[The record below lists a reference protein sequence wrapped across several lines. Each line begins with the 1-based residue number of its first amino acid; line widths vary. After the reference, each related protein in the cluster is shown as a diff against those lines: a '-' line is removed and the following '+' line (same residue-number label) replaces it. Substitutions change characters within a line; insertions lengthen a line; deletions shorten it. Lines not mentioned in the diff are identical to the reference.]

1 MNCLQSRIPSESLP
15 YTHCSF
21 VICYCTSCFIPSTY
35 ESLLYAHC
43 SFVLSYCT
51 SYESLPCARCFLV
64 LYYHPSSFR
73 TSCEQRRLCRCV
85 NPQRQFSTKHSVSDQ
100 CMSACPLVLAC
111 SLWCGACCGE
121 RAASTEWNCNSPITQ
136 HAVLERRHPVCC
148 SLQYYT
154 VYTSTLSTGTA
165 YGDRT
170 GKYREPYSCTVLQN
184 QPRLP
189 KGLRLDKFR
198 RTSLLI
204 LLCRITHRFG
214 TGEKCHGGLYW
225 KILPF

>member
-85 NPQRQFSTKHSVSDQ
+85 NPQRQVF
-100 CMSACPLVLAC
+100 P
-111 SLWCGACCGE
+111 
-121 RAASTEWNCNSPITQ
+121 
-136 HAVLERRHPVCC
+136 
-148 SLQYYT
+148 
-154 VYTSTLSTGTA
+154 
-165 YGDRT
+165 
-170 GKYREPYSCTVLQN
+170 TVLPTNPTHPLRALPELGTTVPGRFCGWLRDADVRACRACRVRTCAQLRGC
-184 QPRLP
+184 RL
-189 KGLRLDKFR
+189 
-198 RTSLLI
+198 
-204 LLCRITHRFG
+204 
-214 TGEKCHGGLYW
+214 
-225 KILPF
+225 